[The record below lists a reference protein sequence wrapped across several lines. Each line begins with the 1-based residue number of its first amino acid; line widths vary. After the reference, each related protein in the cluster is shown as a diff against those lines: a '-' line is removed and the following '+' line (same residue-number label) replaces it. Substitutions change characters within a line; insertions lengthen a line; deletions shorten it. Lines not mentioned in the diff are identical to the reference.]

1 MIDETDRAILQRLV
15 RGARVSLK
23 ELAAAVQLSSPATAE
38 RLRRLEERGVIRG
51 YTAELDPQRLG
62 HTLEAIVRIRPLP
75 GRQKALQ
82 ALLEATPEIVEC
94 DKVTGED
101 CYVARV
107 FVRSMEH
114 LGAVVEPIA
123 QEATTHTAL
132 IKGKVI
138 RRRPPP
144 IGP

>member
-23 ELAAAVQLSSPATAE
+23 ELAAAVGLSSPATAE
-38 RLRRLEERGVIRG
+38 RLRRLEERSVIRG

-62 HTLEAIVRIRPLP
+62 YTLQAIVRIRPLP
-75 GRQKALQ
+75 GRQQ
-82 ALLEATPEIVEC
+82 AVQRLIETTPEVVEC

-101 CYVARV
+101 CYVARL
-107 FVRSMEH
+107 FVRSMER
-114 LGAVVEPIA
+114 LDAVVEAIGH
-123 QEATTHTAL
+123 EATTHTAL
-132 IKGKVI
+132 VNGQLI